1 MDRFGRSLLDLR
13 RRWRDPRAAA
23 PSSADPAESPDQA
36 GAAGDPAGAAG
47 GSTDS
52 TALEGS
58 IGSAGAAA
66 SAGQAGAAGDP
77 AGAAA
82 SAGPAGRPGGP
93 SGAPGSPVSVGS
105 SASADSAGGPA
116 DLPGSAAAA
125 AAAAGGPEP
134 EQVDDDRSAP
144 VYRGEM
150 IELVYSRRQS
160 RQAPPWAEVSDR
172 DLLFALREGDEAALN
187 ELIGRKTKP
196 LLQLVTRILGD
207 LEEARDVVQVTFFKV
222 WENRAKFDERW
233 SPNTWIYRIASNL
246 AIDHLRSRRSRERS
260 QEPVRQHLRQ
270 VADGRAHRDL
280 SRLQQGEVAAIFR
293 ELAGALSEK
302 QRMVFLMREVEG
314 MSSPEVAGIL
324 GCRESTVRNHL
335 FNARKYLRGELLRR
349 YPEYAANFAAVSAP
363 AAAAAIPAIHPT
375 KERRP

>member
-1 MDRFGRSLLDLR
+1 
-13 RRWRDPRAAA
+13 
-23 PSSADPAESPDQA
+23 
-36 GAAGDPAGAAG
+36 
-47 GSTDS
+47 
-52 TALEGS
+52 
-58 IGSAGAAA
+58 
-66 SAGQAGAAGDP
+66 
-77 AGAAA
+77 
-82 SAGPAGRPGGP
+82 
-93 SGAPGSPVSVGS
+93 
-105 SASADSAGGPA
+105 
-116 DLPGSAAAA
+116 
-125 AAAAGGPEP
+125 
-134 EQVDDDRSAP
+134 
-144 VYRGEM
+144 M

-160 RQAPPWAEVSDR
+160 RQSPPWAEVSDR

-314 MSSPEVAGIL
+314 LSSPEVAAIL

-349 YPEYAANFAAVSAP
+349 YPEYAANFASAAAAAGAGYQAGASAP
-363 AAAAAIPAIHPT
+363 AAGTSATPATHPGR
-375 KERRP
+375 ERP

>member
-1 MDRFGRSLLDLR
+1 MDRIRRSLLDLR
-13 RRWRDPRAAA
+13 RGWRDPRAVPAPVPADTAA
-23 PSSADPAESPDQA
+23 ATDAVEPTDP
-36 GAAGDPAGAAG
+36 
-47 GSTDS
+47 
-52 TALEGS
+52 
-58 IGSAGAAA
+58 AA
-66 SAGQAGAAGDP
+66 SAT
-77 AGAAA
+77 
-82 SAGPAGRPGGP
+82 
-93 SGAPGSPVSVGS
+93 V
-105 SASADSAGGPA
+105 ADSPA
-116 DLPGSAAAA
+116 PAV
-125 AAAAGGPEP
+125 AAAGAL
-134 EQVDDDRSAP
+134 DDDRSAP

-160 RQAPPWAEVSDR
+160 QQSPPWAEVSDR
-172 DLLFALREGDEAALN
+172 DLLFALREGDEAALD

-260 QEPVRQHLRQ
+260 HEPVRQHLRQ

-280 SRLQQGEVAAIFR
+280 SRLQQGEVATIFR
-293 ELAGALSEK
+293 ELAASLSEK

-314 MSSPEVAGIL
+314 LSSPEVAGIL

-349 YPEYAANFAAVSAP
+349 YPEYAANFASA
-363 AAAAAIPAIHPT
+363 ADHQASA
-375 KERRP
+375 KDRS

>member
-13 RRWRDPRAAA
+13 RRRRDRRAGAPPAA
-23 PSSADPAESPDQA
+23 SPAGPAGTAGQA
-36 GAAGDPAGAAG
+36 GTTGDPAGVAGTAG
-47 GSTDS
+47 GSAGGSPGVTVSTD
-52 TALEGS
+52 
-58 IGSAGAAA
+58 
-66 SAGQAGAAGDP
+66 
-77 AGAAA
+77 
-82 SAGPAGRPGGP
+82 SAGPA
-93 SGAPGSPVSVGS
+93 ANT
-105 SASADSAGGPA
+105 AGTPA
-116 DLPGSAAAA
+116 DLPGSE
-125 AAAAGGPEP
+125 AAGGPGE
-134 EQVDDDRSAP
+134 VDDDRSAP

-150 IELVYSRRQS
+150 IELVYSRRQG
-160 RQAPPWAEVSDR
+160 RQAPPWAEVPDR
-172 DLLFALREGDEAALN
+172 ELLFALREGDEAALD

-293 ELAGALSEK
+293 ELASALSEK

-314 MSSPEVAGIL
+314 LSSPEVAGIL

-335 FNARKYLRGELLRR
+335 FNARKFLRGELLRR
-349 YPEYAANFAAVSAP
+349 YPEYAASFAGVSAP
-363 AAAAAIPAIHPT
+363 AAAAAGNRSIPPASPAPPAPPAI
-375 KERRP
+375 KERP

>member
-1 MDRFGRSLLDLR
+1 MDRFGRNLLDLR

-23 PSSADPAESPDQA
+23 PSAVDPAESPDPA
-36 GAAGDPAGAAG
+36 GAAGVPAGAAG
-47 GSTDS
+47 GST
-52 TALEGS
+52 ALEGS
-58 IGSAGAAA
+58 VGSAGAAA

-77 AGAAA
+77 AGAEA
-82 SAGPAGRPGGP
+82 SAGPAGTPGGP
-93 SGAPGSPVSVGS
+93 SGAPGSPVPVGS
-105 SASADSAGGPA
+105 SASADSTGGPA
-116 DLPGSAAAA
+116 DLPGSAAT
-125 AAAAGGPEP
+125 AAAGAPEP
-134 EQVDDDRSAP
+134 EQQVDDDRSAP

-160 RQAPPWAEVSDR
+160 RQAAPWAEVSDR

-375 KERRP
+375 RERRP

>member
-23 PSSADPAESPDQA
+23 PSAPSAADPAGPAEPAVPAAPAGQA
-36 GAAGDPAGAAG
+36 GPAGDPAAAP
-47 GSTDS
+47 
-52 TALEGS
+52 
-58 IGSAGAAA
+58 
-66 SAGQAGAAGDP
+66 GDP
-77 AGAAA
+77 AGVT
-82 SAGPAGRPGGP
+82 SAPAG
-93 SGAPGSPVSVGS
+93 
-105 SASADSAGGPA
+105 
-116 DLPGSAAAA
+116 LPGSAAAA
-125 AAAAGGPEP
+125 SVPEPAAGPEAGP

-160 RQAPPWAEVSDR
+160 RESPPWAEVSDR

-314 MSSPEVAGIL
+314 LSSPEVAAIL

-349 YPEYAANFAAVSAP
+349 YPEYAANFAA
-363 AAAAAIPAIHPT
+363 AAAAAAPSASATPAVHPGR
-375 KERRP
+375 ERP